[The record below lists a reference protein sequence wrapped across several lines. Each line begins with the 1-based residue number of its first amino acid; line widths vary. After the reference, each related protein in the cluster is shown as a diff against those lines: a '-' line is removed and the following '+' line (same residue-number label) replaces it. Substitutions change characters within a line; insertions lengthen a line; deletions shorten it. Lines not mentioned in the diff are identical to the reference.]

1 MFGNE
6 GPRMSVTMPDD
17 FETNLLT
24 APCIQSETEDV
35 SKITMTTWHKRD
47 WQQFYELARRPWQRH
62 RPPRPVYPTGLNRVL
77 PAQGFSLSEL
87 DDAGVDL
94 DLAER
99 LGLPVDAGRIGAYG
113 PNVTVLRDFVR
124 SSRQPR

>member
-1 MFGNE
+1 
-6 GPRMSVTMPDD
+6 MPEED
-17 FETNLLT
+17 EMNLIGAT
-24 APCIQSETEDV
+24 CIQTVEEGV
-35 SKITMTTWHKRD
+35 EKIEMTTWHKRD
-47 WQQFYELARRPWQRH
+47 WQQFYELAKRPWQRR
-62 RPPRPVYPTGLNRVL
+62 RPPRPVYPTGMNRVL
-77 PAQGFSLSEL
+77 PAAGYSLSEL

-94 DLAER
+94 DQAER